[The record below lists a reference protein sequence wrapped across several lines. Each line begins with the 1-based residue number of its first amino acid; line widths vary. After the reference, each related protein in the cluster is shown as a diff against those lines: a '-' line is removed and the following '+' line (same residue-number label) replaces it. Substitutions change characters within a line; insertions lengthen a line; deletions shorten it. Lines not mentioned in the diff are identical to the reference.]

1 MTRPHRPIPAW
12 IPVFSLLTVG
22 VSVSST
28 ASAQEVVSAAQAGAG
43 GASLADPRD
52 NSEVTLN
59 PANVSLIPRYDVQAQ
74 FTGGPTGDLRWNAS
88 AVDGRTS
95 KFLSFGVAYHGGVVA
110 PAFHPVELPGWAPT
124 GEALRNRKQ
133 THDIT
138 VALSAPFVD
147 RKVAVGLNGTLMI
160 FDGEYVG
167 KGVSGN
173 VDVGFS
179 ARPIEFFSVGL
190 VGKNLLPIKDQ
201 AEIPAAIGLGVRGGK
216 DNLFVGMVDFNT
228 RLEQVA
234 GSRFDVS
241 AGIQGTIKEL
251 VDLRGGY
258 AWDGDINRHA
268 VTWGLGL
275 HSKVGGID
283 YGMRIPVFKDAWTIA
298 EATHYVALTIFTNFG
313 DEKAEEQPIRWPGDR

>member
-1 MTRPHRPIPAW
+1 M
-12 IPVFSLLTVG
+12 FSLLTGG
-22 VSVSST
+22 VCLSS
-28 ASAQEVVSAAQAGAG
+28 AAFAQEVVSAAQAGVG

-52 NSEVTLN
+52 NSEITLN
-59 PANVSLIPRYDVQAQ
+59 PANVSFIPRYDVQAQ

-95 KFLSFGVAYHGGVVA
+95 EHISFGVAYHGGLVA
-110 PAFHPVELPGWAPT
+110 PVFHADELPGWAPT
-124 GEALRNRKQ
+124 GETLRNSKQ

-147 RKVAVGLNGTLMI
+147 RKVAIGLNGTLMI
-160 FDGEYVG
+160 FDGQYVG

-173 VDVGFS
+173 LDVGFA

-201 AEIPAAIGLGVRGGK
+201 ADIPSAIGLGVRGGK
-216 DNLFVGMVDFNT
+216 DDLIVGMVDFNT
-228 RLEQVA
+228 RLEQVT

-241 AGIQGTIKEL
+241 AGIQGTIKKL

-258 AWDGDINRHA
+258 AWDGDIDRHA
-268 VTWGLGL
+268 ATWGLGL
-275 HSKVGGID
+275 HSKVGSID
-283 YGMRIPVFKDAWTIA
+283 YGMHIPVFKDNWSIA
-298 EATHYVALTIFTNFG
+298 EATHFVSLTIYTNFG
-313 DEKAEEQPIRWPGDR
+313 DKQAEEQPIRWPGDR